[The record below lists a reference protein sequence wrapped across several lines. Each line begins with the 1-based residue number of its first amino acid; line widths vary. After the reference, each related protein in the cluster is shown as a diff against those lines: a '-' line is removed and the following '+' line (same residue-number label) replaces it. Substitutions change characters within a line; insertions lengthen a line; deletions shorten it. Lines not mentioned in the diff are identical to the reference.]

1 MLSVPKMMKLLEHTK
16 QFRICTNNC
25 GEQYL
30 NPCNQLADN
39 RVYQDDK
46 IVSFH
51 FHNGVIIQ
59 YNCVDQISM
68 EENETQTGIILSIR
82 ILLDDPYESTIQ
94 KLVIPKYT
102 LDGLGVQV
110 VVDCKIVGSAEYI
123 MGKKED
129 IV

>member
-1 MLSVPKMMKLLEHTK
+1 MLSVPEMMRILEHTK

-46 IVSFH
+46 LVSFH
-51 FHNGVIIQ
+51 FSNGVIIH

-68 EENETQTGIILSIR
+68 EENETQTGIILYICIR
-82 ILLDDPYESTIQ
+82 LEDPYESTIQ

-110 VVDCKIVGSAEYI
+110 VVDCKIVGEATYEKGREEI
-123 MGKKED
+123 L
-129 IV
+129 

>member
-1 MLSVPKMMKLLEHTK
+1 MRILEHTK

-46 IVSFH
+46 VVSFH
-51 FHNGVIIQ
+51 FPNGVIIQ
-59 YNCVDQISM
+59 YECVDQISM
-68 EENETQTGIILSIR
+68 EENETQTGIILSIC
-82 ILLDDPYESTIQ
+82 ILPGDPYESTIQ
-94 KLVIPKYT
+94 QLVIPKYT

-110 VVDCKIVGSAEYI
+110 VVDCKIVGLAEYEKGREEI
-123 MGKKED
+123 L
-129 IV
+129 